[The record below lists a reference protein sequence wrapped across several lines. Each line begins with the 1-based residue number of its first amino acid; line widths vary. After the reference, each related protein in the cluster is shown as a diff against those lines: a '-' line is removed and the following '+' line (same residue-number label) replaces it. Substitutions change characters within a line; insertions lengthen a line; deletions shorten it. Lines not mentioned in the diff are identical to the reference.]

1 MMKILRGQISSLL
14 DFPEQNIIIDDAI
27 QLKGL
32 KPRRS

>member
-27 QLKGL
+27 QLK
-32 KPRRS
+32 PRRS